1 MLLKWEASGQL
12 RLECSEAFF
21 QYSALINKL
30 FVFSRVLDAT
40 FSAQFGTIDA
50 TTGKFTNSGDA
61 VAMGKQTLRADYTV
75 ENSEIVGYM
84 YDCYIPPEI
93 LGSDGTAGVSVTA
106 QIDTGR
112 VTDGGEK
119 IYQTLT
125 SGIFAFNVNQAL
137 GGGVVPVPDD
147 LSALIEQVNA
157 IDDALANLEN
167 QAVLVDK
174 TTATATELPPG
185 SQPTV
190 SLTKDGSGN
199 AEFAF
204 GIPVGADGAP
214 GQDGVSL
221 STFSSG
227 EPTVGEDF
235 TTTPVTATMTNG
247 SQKEF
252 TVSAKNGADGN
263 GVFAAQIEN
272 GDLILYMEQIDEGT
286 FGINPDSGQLFAALG
301 ADAADF
307 IGTLRTLR
315 RR

>member
-1 MLLKWEASGQL
+1 MTTRW
-12 RLECSEAFF
+12 
-21 QYSALINKL
+21 LIW
-30 FVFSRVLDAT
+30 
-40 FSAQFGTIDA
+40 
-50 TTGKFTNSGDA
+50 
-61 VAMGKQTLRADYTV
+61 
-75 ENSEIVGYM
+75 
-84 YDCYIPPEI
+84 
-93 LGSDGTAGVSVTA
+93 
-106 QIDTGR
+106 
-112 VTDGGEK
+112 
-119 IYQTLT
+119 
-125 SGIFAFNVNQAL
+125 
-137 GGGVVPVPDD
+137 
-147 LSALIEQVNA
+147 
-157 IDDALANLEN
+157 
-167 QAVLVDK
+167 K
-174 TTATATELPPG
+174 TRRCWWIKLPPG
-185 SQPTV
+185 RQPTV

-227 EPTVGEDF
+227 EPTVGGEF

-252 TVSAKNGADGN
+252 TVSAKNGVDGN

-272 GDLILYMEQIDEGT
+272 GDLILYMEQIDAGT

>member
-1 MLLKWEASGQL
+1 MFVELKKKYRKIVAAILSVLVLLL
-12 RLECSEAFF
+12 
-21 QYSALINKL
+21 
-30 FVFSRVLDAT
+30 
-40 FSAQFGTIDA
+40 FGTVCVIYLA
-50 TTGKFTNSGDA
+50 SYMEMTNENRRYL
-61 VAMGKQTLRADYTV
+61 KQYVEAYT
-75 ENSEIVGYM
+75 
-84 YDCYIPPEI
+84 IP
-93 LGSDGTAGVSVTA
+93 
-106 QIDTGR
+106 
-112 VTDGGEK
+112 
-119 IYQTLT
+119 
-125 SGIFAFNVNQAL
+125 
-137 GGGVVPVPDD
+137 
-147 LSALIEQVNA
+147 
-157 IDDALANLEN
+157 
-167 QAVLVDK
+167 
-174 TTATATELPPG
+174 
-185 SQPTV
+185 
-190 SLTKDGSGN
+190 
-199 AEFAF
+199 
-204 GIPVGADGAP
+204 GAP

-221 STFSSG
+221 SAFSSG